1 MLRNIRPHSLG
12 IVAAAIAQ
20 PSDSQLSSTE
30 HTSTNNNVHSYAESN
45 NDSDRKAKASSK
57 EESTRASGKA
67 TSSEREEKKRTDRSQ
82 RATTS
87 EAKRA
92 AQDAENGLEQH
103 GSTVSKFE
111 VIMFN
116 ACSDHLLSKLNIP
129 HHDHATII
137 TAI

>member
-20 PSDSQLSSTE
+20 PSDSQISSTE
-30 HTSTNNNVHSYAESN
+30 HTSTNNNIHSYAESN

-57 EESTRASGKA
+57 EDSTRTSGKA
-67 TSSEREEKKRTDRSQ
+67 TSSESEKKKRTNRSQ

-87 EAKRA
+87 QAKCA
-92 AQDAENGLEQH
+92 AQDAENGLEH

-111 VIMFN
+111 VRMFN
-116 ACSDHLLSKLNIP
+116 VCSNHLLFHVMIMQLS
-129 HHDHATII
+129 
-137 TAI
+137 